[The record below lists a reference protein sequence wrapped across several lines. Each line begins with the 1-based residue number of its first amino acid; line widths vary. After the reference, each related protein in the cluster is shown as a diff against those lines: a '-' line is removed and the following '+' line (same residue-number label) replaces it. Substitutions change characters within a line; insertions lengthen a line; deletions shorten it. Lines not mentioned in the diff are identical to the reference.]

1 MDIAQLQRMGLQA
14 SNPLIKKTITI
25 KYFPLIDQS
34 PDADPSGPRSEEEQE
49 GTADFWIRKFTA
61 SDRIATAHLANSD
74 SPEEATLLAIQRSIF
89 TEDGKPVFPDVE
101 SVRGLD
107 LEMFAPLLHAIHQ
120 INESG
125 SKKSRPRTNG
135 GTPSPLPSGEGLLG
149 SGKRRSRKKK
159 SDAGSSSP
167 TSMAP

>member
-25 KYFPLIDQS
+25 QYHPLKDGS
-34 PDADPSGPRSEEEQE
+34 ETEREEEKID
-49 GTADFWIRKFTA
+49 GDVDFWIRKFTA
-61 SDRIATAHLANSD
+61 SDQIVTAHLANSD

-135 GTPSPLPSGEGLLG
+135 GTPSPLPSGEGQSG
-149 SGKRRSRKKK
+149 SGKKRSRRKK
-159 SDAGSSSP
+159 SAAGSNSP
-167 TSMAP
+167 TSTDP